1 MTKKSINSPSCSSFE
16 SICNKRLVSFY
27 SSKLF
32 HYIVFA
38 MAFHISVTD
47 NKSYIVREYDEGIK
61 LNGAYEVGLRSM
73 VTYNNISNIS
83 PEKRNNVFYI
93 KKVGKNTDGCVLTI
107 PKGAYEVEDLISYIK
122 NNEEVKKIEPNL
134 SLKLNKN
141 TLRVSMRMENSVIDV
156 PPPDL
161 GSAVLSILGFQ
172 YGRYEP
178 NIQHVASGPVDI
190 MPINTIR
197 IRCNLIAS
205 NFDNLTRGDNTI
217 YEFPLNA
224 EVGEKII
231 ERPNT
236 VAYYT
241 VITDSI
247 YTLVLSIVDRNNN
260 LVDFGGER
268 ISLNLEFRPI
278 DPLHQRRK

>member
-1 MTKKSINSPSCSSFE
+1 
-16 SICNKRLVSFY
+16 
-27 SSKLF
+27 
-32 HYIVFA
+32 

-61 LNGAYEVGLRSM
+61 LDGSYEVGLRSM
-73 VTYNNISNIS
+73 VTYNSIPNIS
-83 PEKRNNVFYI
+83 PEKKNNIFYMKEI
-93 KKVGKNTDGCVLTI
+93 GKVNGLVLTI
-107 PKGAYEVEDLISYIK
+107 PKGAYEVEDLIEYIK
-122 NNEEVKKIEPNL
+122 NDEEVKKIEPNL

-141 TLRVSMRMENSVIDV
+141 TLRVSMRTENSVIDI

-161 GSAVLSILGFQ
+161 GSAVLPILGFK

-178 NIQHVASGPVDI
+178 KTLYIADTPVDI

-241 VITDSI
+241 VITDTI
-247 YTLVLSIVDRNNN
+247 YTLVLSIVDQDDN
-260 LVDFGGER
+260 LVDFCGER
-268 ISLNLEFRPI
+268 ISLSLEFRPI

>member
-1 MTKKSINSPSCSSFE
+1 
-16 SICNKRLVSFY
+16 
-27 SSKLF
+27 
-32 HYIVFA
+32 

-47 NKSYIVREYDEGIK
+47 KKSYIVREYDEGIK
-61 LNGAYEVGLRSM
+61 LDGAYEVGLRSL
-73 VTYNNISNIS
+73 VTYNAIPNIS
-83 PEKRNNVFYI
+83 PEKKNNTFYLKQI
-93 KKVGKNTDGCVLTI
+93 NGADGYVLTI
-107 PKGAYEVEDLISYIK
+107 PKGAYEVEDLIAYIK
-122 NNEEVKKIEPNL
+122 NDEGVKKIEPNL
-134 SLKLNKN
+134 SIKLNKN
-141 TLRVSMRMENSVIDV
+141 TLRVNLYTENCLVDV

-161 GSAVLSILGFQ
+161 GSAVLSILGFK

-178 NIQHVASGPVDI
+178 KILHVASTPVDI
-190 MPINTIR
+190 MPINTIK

-241 VITDSI
+241 VTTDTI
-247 YTLVLSIVDRNNN
+247 YTLVLSIVDQDDN
-260 LVDFGGER
+260 LIDFCGER
-268 ISLNLEFRPI
+268 ISLSLGFRPI
-278 DPLHQRRK
+278 DPIHHRRQ